1 MELFSELDEIK
12 MQLSQVNEDVS
23 KQLVRKR
30 SRTSES
36 KSDSES
42 NSLLSTSLQRQKS
55 QDSQNAR
62 KGALN

>member
-1 MELFSELDEIK
+1 MKLFSELDEIK

-42 NSLLSTSLQRQKS
+42 NSLLSTSLPRQKS